1 MTLLMIGGTA
11 YALLML
17 FVFGA
22 MVASGRASD
31 REELQRQTVQSRA
44 VQVPATSEA
53 GQLRLK
59 VEPEQHPQPHA
70 A

>member
-17 FVFGA
+17 FVVGA
-22 MVASGRASD
+22 MMVSGRASD
-31 REELQRQTVQSRA
+31 REELQRQTVQ
-44 VQVPATSEA
+44 VPATSEA
-53 GQLRLK
+53 GQMKLK
-59 VEPEQHPQPHA
+59 VAPQQHPHPQQHA